1 MRKALIIILCALGL
15 IVGVIVGDQMAG
27 TSLNW
32 LSLGGSIGLQNP
44 LSLDLGV
51 VEITIGFWCKINI
64 GGVIGLILFAVLSK
78 WITSWLKI

>member
-27 TSLNW
+27 TALNW

-51 VEITIGFWCKINI
+51 IELTLGFWCKINI
-64 GGVIGLILFAVLSK
+64 EGVIGLILFAVLSK